1 MKALVADAINEY
13 SVQEVSLDEPK
24 AGEVLINMKAT
35 GVCHSDLSILNGTL
49 PVALPM
55 VVGHE
60 GAGIV
65 EAVGEGVSNVVPGD
79 HVALTF
85 VAICGECYFCHHEQP
100 FLCSSGSMAQGKQLD
115 GTSRVHRGDDDLNVM
130 TLLGCM
136 AEKAVVPAISLV
148 KIDQD
153 IPFAVAAMVGCGV
166 MTGVGA
172 AINTAQVKPGSTV
185 AVFGCGGVGLSII
198 QGAMIA
204 GAKAI
209 VAVDLADNKL
219 EMAKKFGAT
228 HTFKGDSAL
237 EQIQELTRGIGVDYA
252 FEAVGIPALV
262 LQANAAARRGGEVI
276 VVGVGS
282 PTKTIDLNA
291 MMMSLSGKTYKGC
304 FYGSANPAKDFP
316 DLLDLYRAGKLNLD
330 EMVTKTYSIDE
341 AVTAIKDLEAGV
353 NARGVIVYD

>member
-1 MKALVADAINEY
+1 MKALVADAPNKY

-24 AGEVLINMKAT
+24 AGEVLIDMKAT
-35 GVCHSDLSILNGTL
+35 GVCHSDLSIINGTL
-49 PVALPM
+49 PVGLPM

-65 EAVGEGVSNVVPGD
+65 AAVGEGVTNVSPGD
-79 HVALTF
+79 HVVLTW
-85 VAICGECYFCHHEQP
+85 VAICGDCYFCHHEQP
-100 FLCSSGSMAQGKQLD
+100 YLCSAGGLAQGKQLD
-115 GTSRVHRGDDDLNVM
+115 GTSRVHRGDEALNVM

-148 KIDQD
+148 KIDHD

-185 AVFGCGGVGLSII
+185 AVFGCGGVGLSVI
-198 QGAMIA
+198 QGAA
-204 GAKAI
+204 LSGAKTI
-209 VAVDLADNKL
+209 IAVDLADNKL
-219 EMAKKFGAT
+219 EMALKFGAT
-228 HTFKGDSAL
+228 HAFKGDKAL

-252 FEAVGIPALV
+252 FEAVGIPALI
-262 LQANAAARRGGEVI
+262 LQANAVTRRGGELV

-282 PTKTIDLNA
+282 PTQTINLNA
-291 MMMSLSGKTYKGC
+291 MLMSLTGKTYKGC

-330 EMVTKTYSIDE
+330 GMVTKTYSIDD
-341 AVTAIKDLEAGV
+341 AVTAIQDLEAGV
-353 NARGVIVYD
+353 NARGVIIYD